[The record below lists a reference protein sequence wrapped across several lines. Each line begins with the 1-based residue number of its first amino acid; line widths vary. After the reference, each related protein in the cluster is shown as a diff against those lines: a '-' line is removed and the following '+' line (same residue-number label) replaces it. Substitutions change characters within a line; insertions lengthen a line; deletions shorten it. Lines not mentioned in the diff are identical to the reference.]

1 MALNSSTSGGPLA
14 YDAGAMIRWSLTF
27 AVALAACTPAPAP
40 APASQA
46 GEFRVKFTTSKGDFT
61 VRIVRDWAPLGV
73 DRFRELVAGGFYDGA
88 RFFRVLPGFVA
99 QFGIN
104 GDPAVT
110 KKWDGSEIKD
120 DPVKQSNTRGR
131 LTYATGGPNTRTTQL
146 FINYGNNAKLDKMG
160 FSPFGEVIEGMEVVE
175 ALFSGYGEGAPHGKG
190 PDQDRIEKEGNAYL
204 DRDFSKLDFIKT
216 ARILP

>member
-1 MALNSSTSGGPLA
+1 MGRMARWASLLLA
-14 YDAGAMIRWSLTF
+14 G
-27 AVALAACTPAPAP
+27 LAACSAPAELP
-40 APASQA
+40 AAPAA
-46 GEFRVKFTTSKGDFT
+46 PAAEFRDRFVTSKGDVT
-61 VRIVRDWAPLGV
+61 VRVVRDWAPLGA
-73 DRFRELVAGGFYDGA
+73 DRFRELVASGFFDGA

-104 GDPAVT
+104 GDPAVS

-131 LTYATGGPNTRTTQL
+131 ITYATGGPNTRTTQL
-146 FINYGNNAKLDKMG
+146 FVNYKDNVKLDKMG
-160 FSPFGEVIEGMEVVE
+160 FSPFGEVVEGIEVVE
-175 ALFSGYGEGAPHGKG
+175 ALFSGYGEGAPQGKG

-204 DRDFSKLDFIKT
+204 DRDFPKLDSIKT